1 MKKFAALLLVLVL
14 AAGLMTIPVS
24 AEGDLKTGLAVVSSL
39 ANSKSAAADA
49 DGLAQTDAYVVAVT
63 VDQAGK
69 IADCKI
75 DSIQAKINFGAD
87 GSLKTDVATTF
98 KTKNELGADYGMAK
112 ASGIKKEWNEQA
124 AAMAEY
130 VKGKTLDEVLA
141 IGMDDKKL
149 ATDAA
154 LIASVTVRIDSFV
167 AAIAK
172 AVQNAQ
178 SAGAKEGD
186 KLGLGI
192 TTDMSMSK
200 AATADAAGS
209 AQSYSYMTAVTYND
223 QGAVTSCVIDGLLG
237 TVAFDAKGQ
246 ITSDINAAPQTKD
259 ELGDAYGMRKASK
272 IGKEWNEQA
281 AAFAAYAVGKTAE
294 QITGIKVNDKGEAAE
309 QDLASVATISV
320 SPLQQVVLK
329 ALQA

>member
-1 MKKFAALLLVLVL
+1 MIV
-14 AAGLMTIPVS
+14 
-24 AEGDLKTGLAVVSSL
+24 
-39 ANSKSAAADA
+39 
-49 DGLAQTDAYVVAVT
+49 
-63 VDQAGK
+63 
-69 IADCKI
+69 DCKI
-75 DSIQAKINFGAD
+75 DGIQAKINFGAD
-87 GSLKTDVATTF
+87 GALKTDVATTF

-141 IGMDDKKL
+141 IGVDGDKK

-154 LIASVTVRIDSFV
+154 LTASVTIKIDGFV

-178 SAGAKEGD
+178 PAGAKAGD

-192 TTDMSMSK
+192 STDMSMSK
-200 AATADAAGS
+200 AAMADAAGS

-223 QGAVTSCVIDGLLG
+223 QGAVTSCLIDSLLG

-246 ITSDINAAPQTKD
+246 ITSDVNAAPETKD
-259 ELGDAYGMRKASK
+259 ELGDAYGMKKASK

-294 QITGIKVNDKGEAAE
+294 QITGIKVNEEGAPAD
-309 QDLASVATISV
+309 QDLASVATISI

-329 ALQA
+329 AMQG